1 MPQTYS
7 KYNNNNNNHHGNNKE
22 ISKIIDNKTRQ
33 LLFFQCYLKLIKQ
46 KFLKNNEIFT
56 EYNAI
61 YLLEKYIK
69 KNYKKSKCITYFLID
84 RIRIKQKNFIGIK
97 PFRKEIIY
105 REIKHFFIFPNYPKL
120 FMLCIIDEN
129 KNKRSYELYQC
140 MNYNDVCIICNL
152 TYKASID
159 IYNILHETI
168 SLKQITSVSRS
179 STNNHYS
186 KQGIHDSRLNSLSN
200 EVYRSE
206 DRHSGIIK
214 PVEDIVIHEPVH
226 HSEKKDNCS
235 SNLTVNY
242 SKTYSVHNNDEKY
255 LIKGELPKSTSNI
268 PKQVKDSTFSDD
280 LQSYRSKFY
289 SLHNVCSNTSEFII
303 PEINITKNNVH
314 SDYSVCKLFPIPYN
328 NNNSNNNNK
337 NNEKRQIYN
346 KDNKLFE
353 QKPLTLTSLS
363 SLSSSTSNEERDLD
377 KYVHTKQDMFSTNY
391 HLNSTFGNV
400 RRNSLFPSQNLNRPL
415 DSNNSISMLKTFTMD
430 TGKNLYCRKK
440 DLNICQDDLNV
451 NMNDYDDNHL
461 ENKLR
466 KCTSNVDI
474 RSADMTYLC
483 YDPVAGIRINN
494 EGPIYM
500 YMARYNSTVISSS
513 HDCANLQTY

>member
-1 MPQTYS
+1 
-7 KYNNNNNNHHGNNKE
+7 
-22 ISKIIDNKTRQ
+22 
-33 LLFFQCYLKLIKQ
+33 
-46 KFLKNNEIFT
+46 
-56 EYNAI
+56 
-61 YLLEKYIK
+61 
-69 KNYKKSKCITYFLID
+69 
-84 RIRIKQKNFIGIK
+84 
-97 PFRKEIIY
+97 
-105 REIKHFFIFPNYPKL
+105 
-120 FMLCIIDEN
+120 MLCIIDEN

-289 SLHNVCSNTSEFII
+289 SLHNSKF
-303 PEINITKNNVH
+303 K
-314 SDYSVCKLFPIPYN
+314 
-328 NNNSNNNNK
+328 
-337 NNEKRQIYN
+337 
-346 KDNKLFE
+346 
-353 QKPLTLTSLS
+353 
-363 SLSSSTSNEERDLD
+363 STAG
-377 KYVHTKQDMFSTNY
+377 Q
-391 HLNSTFGNV
+391 
-400 RRNSLFPSQNLNRPL
+400 
-415 DSNNSISMLKTFTMD
+415 NSISMLKTFTMD